1 MTAISIWNRG
11 ISLPP
16 DTDQELEPTVA
27 EPVTPTIRTSAKAV
41 VVYDGRVLL
50 QRANWDGQDCYFL
63 PGGGQ
68 HPGEAL
74 DDAARREV
82 HEETGLTVVVDRML
96 WLREYIGANHE
107 HAASE
112 AGTHR
117 IEAIFHC
124 TPEGDPDQLGGHA
137 EDEVQ
142 VGLEWVKLEDVPGLN
157 LLPYALRQP
166 IAALAN
172 SAPPSAYLGDVA

>member
-1 MTAISIWNRG
+1 M
-11 ISLPP
+11 
-16 DTDQELEPTVA
+16 A
-27 EPVTPTIRTSAKAV
+27 EHVTPTIRTSAKAV
-41 VVYDGRVLL
+41 VLHDGRILL
-50 QRANWDGQDCYFL
+50 QRAHWEGQDCYFL

-74 DDAARREV
+74 DATARREV
-82 HEETGLTVVVDRML
+82 HEETGLTVDVVRML

-107 HAASE
+107 HAAAE

-124 TPEGDPDQLGGHA
+124 TPHGTPGPLGGHA

-142 VGLEWVKLEDVPGLN
+142 TGLEWVELEKVPGIN
-157 LLPYALRQP
+157 LLPHALRQP
-166 IAALAN
+166 IAALAGTDPQ
-172 SAPPSAYLGDVA
+172 AGYLGDVA